1 MKEITIK
8 IDKDTSDMI
17 LRLNGRYY
25 FGLFENVALD
35 LDEEYEFRDAISELS
50 KKINES
56 REGKKWTDL
65 KLY

>member
-8 IDKDTSDMI
+8 IDKNTADMI

-35 LDEEYEFRDAISELS
+35 LDEEYQFRDALSELS

-56 REGKKWTDL
+56 SEGKKWTDL

>member
-8 IDKDTSDMI
+8 IDKNTADMI

-35 LDEEYEFRDAISELS
+35 LDEEYEFRDAIFELS

-56 REGKKWTDL
+56 SEGKNERS
-65 KLY
+65 

>member
-8 IDKDTSDMI
+8 IDKNTADMI

-25 FGLFENVALD
+25 FGLFENIALD
-35 LDEEYEFRDAISELS
+35 LDEEYQFRDAISELS

-56 REGKKWTDL
+56 SEGKNDRS
-65 KLY
+65 